1 MDAKTDII
9 DVPPVDNIRTL
20 IYYLGLAID
29 ARLSEAR
36 RGTPY
41 EHVRPSDVRV
51 FVTAGRKMRT
61 ISEIAREL
69 GITRQAAQM
78 GVQRL
83 SKLKVLELRPAPD
96 NKRDKLVYI
105 TPKGRLARNSAGLQ
119 IEKLE
124 AEFASVIGAEGVA
137 TFRENLRELLF
148 ATRVLNRADL
158 EKASTPI

>member
-1 MDAKTDII
+1 MDAEDDVVDI
-9 DVPPVDNIRTL
+9 PPVDNIRTL

-29 ARLSEAR
+29 ARLSAAR

-41 EHVRPSDVRV
+41 EHVRPSDVRL
-51 FVTAGRKMRT
+51 FVTAGRKLRT

-83 SKLKVLELRPAPD
+83 LKLKVVELRAGPD
-96 NKRDKLVYI
+96 NKRDKLVHI
-105 TPKGRLARNSAGLQ
+105 TPKGQLARNSAGLQ
-119 IEKLE
+119 VEKLE
-124 AEFASVIGAEGVA
+124 AEFAAIIGVDGVA
-137 TFRENLRELLF
+137 TFRENLMALLS
-148 ATRVLNRADL
+148 ATRALNQADA